1 MPDVK
6 QMKDSKIKRK
16 LIKSFKKYGL
26 ENVSIKLNENIV
38 FLEGKVDC
46 YEKYI
51 TAGHLAGGNSIVRG
65 VVNNIVYPEKNKNKE
80 KKRKDVCIGSADVVI
95 VGGGIIGCSIARELS
110 KYELKIII
118 IEKDEDVSCGA
129 TKANNAMVHSGIGEE
144 PGTLKQ
150 KLCVQGHFLFEKLS
164 KELSAPYRKCG
175 MLIVITKDS
184 LKNLKLPSFL
194 SNFLAKYVIPYII
207 LRRGKKIK
215 IPLEKI
221 SRKKILEIEP
231 QLTDRAI
238 TGISSPTYGV
248 TSPYEFCIALAENA
262 VENEVDIRLNTE
274 VVGIEL
280 EKNRIRSVIT
290 NKGEIRTKW
299 LINAAGVNADEI
311 AEMAK
316 DRFYTIHPRKGST
329 LLFDKSNA
337 GYISHNLSFF
347 QFPMKQHTK
356 GGGAMVTT
364 HGNIQWGPTAIEI
377 PYKDDVSVSKYE
389 IDSIFEKYSRLLP
402 NFSKKSIIAYFA
414 GIRSPT
420 FTEDFI
426 IEASKKV
433 KGLIHVAGIQS
444 PGIAA
449 SPAIAMMVTDIL
461 KNEGLTL
468 TNNPRFEPLRKNHIT
483 VRELDYEKREKAIE
497 ENPLYGRIVC
507 RCEEV
512 TEGEI
517 VDAIHSNIPA
527 NSLDAIKRRT
537 RAGMGR
543 CQAGF
548 CLPIVAKI
556 LSRETGK
563 PIEEIVKNS
572 KESQLFIGKSKC
584 LLEEIDEN

>member
-1 MPDVK
+1 
-6 QMKDSKIKRK
+6 MKDSKIKRE
-16 LIKSFKKYGL
+16 LIKSFKKHRL
-26 ENVSIKLNENIV
+26 ENISIKLNEKIV
-38 FLEGKVDC
+38 FLEGTIDS

-51 TAGHLAGGNSIVRG
+51 IAGHLAGRNSIIRG
-65 VVNNIVYPEKNKNKE
+65 VVNNISYPEK
-80 KKRKDVCIGSADVVI
+80 KKTQKKKGKDEFIGSADVVI
-95 VGGGIIGCSIARELS
+95 VGGGITGCSIARELS
-110 KYELKIII
+110 KYKLKIVI

-164 KELSAPYRKCG
+164 KQLSVPYRQCG

-184 LKNLKLPSFL
+184 LEDLKLPSFL

-215 IPLEKI
+215 VPLEKI
-221 SRKKILEIEP
+221 SRMKILEIEP
-231 QLTDRAI
+231 QLTDRTI
-238 TGISSPTYGV
+238 LGISSPTYGV

-262 VENEVDIRLNTE
+262 VENGVDIRLNTE

-280 EKNRIRSVIT
+280 EENRIRNVIT
-290 NKGEIRTKW
+290 TEGKIRTGW
-299 LINAAGVNADEI
+299 VINAAGVNADEI
-311 AEMAK
+311 AEVAK

-347 QFPMKQHTK
+347 QFPMKEHTK

-377 PYKDDVSVSKYE
+377 PDKDDLSVSKDE
-389 IDSIFEKYSRLLP
+389 IYDIFEKYSRLLP

-414 GIRSPT
+414 GIRSAT

-426 IEASKKV
+426 IEASKKI

-449 SPAIAMMVTDIL
+449 SPAIAMMVADIL

-468 TNNPRFEPLRKNHIT
+468 TDNPKFEPLRKNHLII
-483 VRELDYEKREKAIE
+483 RELDFEKRKKIIEK
-497 ENPLYGRIVC
+497 NPLYGRIVC

-527 NSLDAIKRRT
+527 KSLDAIKRRT

-548 CLPIVAKI
+548 CLPRVAKI

-563 PIEEIVKNS
+563 PIEKIMKNS

-584 LLEEIDEN
+584 LLEETDGD

>member
-1 MPDVK
+1 MDVK
-6 QMKDSKIKRK
+6 KMKDSKIKRK
-16 LIKSFKKYGL
+16 LIKSFKKSGIK
-26 ENVSIKLNENIV
+26 NVSVRLNENII
-38 FLEGKVDC
+38 FLEGSVDS
-46 YEKYI
+46 YKKYV
-51 TAGHLAGGNSIVRG
+51 TAGHLAGNYSMIHG
-65 VVNNIVYPEKNKNKE
+65 VVNNIVYLE
-80 KKRKDVCIGSADVVI
+80 KRKTKRKKGKDEFIALADVVI
-95 VGGGIIGCSIARELS
+95 VGGGITGCSIARELS
-110 KYELKIII
+110 KYQLKTIL
-118 IEKDEDVSCGA
+118 IEKDEDISCGA

-150 KLCVQGHFLFEKLS
+150 KLCVKGHFLFETLS
-164 KELSAPYRKCG
+164 KELNVPYRKCG

-184 LKNLKLPSFL
+184 LENLKLPSFL
-194 SNFLAKYVIPYII
+194 SNLLASYVIPFII

-215 IPLEKI
+215 VPLEKI
-221 SRKKILEIEP
+221 GRKKILEIEP
-231 QLTDRAI
+231 QLTNITI

-262 VENEVDIRLNTE
+262 VENGVDLRLNTE
-274 VVGIEL
+274 FVGIDL
-280 EKNRIRSVIT
+280 EENRIKSVIT
-290 NKGEIRTKW
+290 TEGKIKTRW
-299 LINAAGVNADEI
+299 LINAAGVNADEV
-311 AEMAK
+311 AEMAN

-337 GYISHNLSFF
+337 GFISHNLSFF
-347 QFPMKQHTK
+347 QFPMKRHTK

-377 PYKDDVSVSKYE
+377 SEKDDVSVSKDE
-389 IDSIFEKYSRLLP
+389 IDGIFEKYSKLLP
-402 NFSKKSIIAYFA
+402 NFNKKAIIAYFA

-426 IEASKKV
+426 IEASKKIR
-433 KGLIHVAGIQS
+433 GFIHVAGIQS

-449 SPAIAMMVTDIL
+449 SPAIAKMVADIL
-461 KNEGLTL
+461 KKEGLNL
-468 TNNPRFEPLRKNHIT
+468 DDNPRFNPARKKHLVI
-483 VRELDYEKREKAIE
+483 RDLDFDERKKAIAK
-497 ENPLYGRIVC
+497 NSLYGRIIC

-527 NSLDAIKRRT
+527 NNVDAIKRRT

-548 CLPIVAKI
+548 CLPRVAKI

-563 PIEEIVKNS
+563 PIEEILKNS
-572 KESQLFIGKSKC
+572 KGSQLFIGKSKC
-584 LLEEIDEN
+584 LLEEIDGN